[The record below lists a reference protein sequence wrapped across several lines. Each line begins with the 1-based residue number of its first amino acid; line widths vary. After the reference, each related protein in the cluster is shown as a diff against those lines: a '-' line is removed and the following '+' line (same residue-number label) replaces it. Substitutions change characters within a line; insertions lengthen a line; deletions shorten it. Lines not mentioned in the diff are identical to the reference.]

1 MRRYNNPV
9 NGCDYWLNFDKKINQ
24 MFTGIIESTGTVSSI
39 ETDGGNVHFFIRS
52 EMTSELKV
60 DQSVAHNGVCLT
72 VVDITKEVYK
82 VTAIQETLD
91 KTNLGKLKPS
101 DKVNLERSMASHG
114 RFDGHV
120 VQGHVDQV
128 AMCNKVEE
136 QDGSYVFQF
145 DVAGGTDLIVE
156 KGSICINGISLT
168 CFNVTDSSFEVAII
182 PFTYEHTNISKV
194 NTGVAVNI
202 EFDILGKYVQK
213 MMASRV

>member
-1 MRRYNNPV
+1 MRRYNNPA
-9 NGCDYWLNFDKKINQ
+9 NGCNYYLNFGKKIRN
-24 MFTGIIESTGTVSSI
+24 MFTGIIEATGTVSSI

-52 EMTSELKV
+52 KITSELKI

-72 VVDITKEVYK
+72 VVGIEEDVYK

-91 KTNLGKLKPS
+91 KTNLGKLRPS
-101 DKVNLERSMASHG
+101 DRVNLERSMASHG

-128 AMCNKVEE
+128 ATCISVTE

-145 DVAGGTDLIVE
+145 DVPGGTQLIVE

-168 CFNVTDSSFEVAII
+168 CFNVTDTSFEVAII
-182 PFTYEHTNISKV
+182 PFTFEHTNINKV
-194 NTGVAVNI
+194 VKGTSVNL

-213 MMASRV
+213 MMAVRA

>member
-1 MRRYNNPV
+1 
-9 NGCDYWLNFDKKINQ
+9 
-24 MFTGIIESTGTVSSI
+24 MFTGIIEATGIVSSI

-52 EMTSELKV
+52 EMIPELKI

-72 VVDITKEVYK
+72 VVDVSKDTYK

-128 AMCNKVEE
+128 AICKHVKA

-145 DVAGGTDLIVE
+145 DVPGGTQLIVE

-168 CFNVTDSSFEVAII
+168 CFNVTDTSFEVAII
-182 PFTYEHTNISKV
+182 PFTYEHTNISSV
-194 NTGVAVNI
+194 TTGVAVNI

-213 MMASRV
+213 MMATRA

>member
-1 MRRYNNPV
+1 
-9 NGCDYWLNFDKKINQ
+9 
-24 MFTGIIESTGTVSSI
+24 MFTGIIEATGTVSSI
-39 ETDGGNVHFFIRS
+39 ETDGGNFHFFIRS
-52 EMTSELKV
+52 EITSELKI

-72 VVDITKEVYK
+72 VVGIDEDVYK

-101 DKVNLERSMASHG
+101 DTVNLERSMASHG

-120 VQGHVDQV
+120 VQGHVDQEAV
-128 AMCNKVEE
+128 CTNVKE

-145 DVAGGTDLIVE
+145 DVPGGTTLIVE

-182 PFTYEHTNISKV
+182 PFTYEHTNISDVKV
-194 NTGVAVNI
+194 GSSINL

-213 MMASRV
+213 MMAARG

>member
-1 MRRYNNPV
+1 
-9 NGCDYWLNFDKKINQ
+9 
-24 MFTGIIESTGTVSSI
+24 MFTGIIEATGTVSTI

-52 EMTSELKV
+52 KITKELKI

-72 VVDITKEVYK
+72 VVDITKDIYK
-82 VTAIQETLD
+82 VTAIKETLD
-91 KTNLGKLKPS
+91 KTNLGSIKPS

-120 VQGHVDQV
+120 VQGHVDQEAV
-128 AMCNKVEE
+128 CTKVEE

-145 DVAGGTDLIVE
+145 DVPDGTQLIVE

-168 CFNVTDSSFEVAII
+168 CFNVTNSSFEVAII
-182 PFTYEHTNISKV
+182 PFTFEHTNISDVKV
-194 NTGVAVNI
+194 GSSINL

-213 MMASRV
+213 MMAARG

>member
-1 MRRYNNPV
+1 
-9 NGCDYWLNFDKKINQ
+9 
-24 MFTGIIESTGTVSSI
+24 MFTGIVESMGTVSTI

-52 EMTSELKV
+52 KITPELKV

-72 VVDITKEVYK
+72 VVDIDKEVYK

-91 KTNLGKLKPS
+91 KSNLGALKPGS
-101 DKVNLERSMASHG
+101 KVNLERSMASHG

-128 AMCNKVEE
+128 AICQYVKEE
-136 QDGSYVFQF
+136 DGSYVYRFE
-145 DVAGGTDLIVE
+145 VPGGTDLIVE

-168 CFNVTDSSFEVAII
+168 CFNVTDSTFEVAII
-182 PFTYEHTNISKV
+182 PFTYEHTNISDVKPE
-194 NTGVAVNI
+194 GFVNI

-213 MMASRV
+213 MMASRLG

>member
-1 MRRYNNPV
+1 
-9 NGCDYWLNFDKKINQ
+9 
-24 MFTGIIESTGTVSSI
+24 MFTGIVESMGTVSAI
-39 ETDGGNVHFFIRS
+39 ETDGGNAHFFIRS
-52 EMTSELKV
+52 EITPELKV

-72 VVDITKEVYK
+72 VVGIDNNVYK

-91 KTNLGKLKPS
+91 KSNLGGLKPG

-128 AMCNKVEE
+128 AICQHVTEE
-136 QDGSYVFQF
+136 DGSYVYRFE
-145 DVAGGTDLIVE
+145 VPGGTDLIVE

-168 CFNVTDSSFEVAII
+168 CFNVTDNSFEVAII
-182 PFTYEHTNISKV
+182 PFTFEHTNICDVKP
-194 NTGVAVNI
+194 GGQVNI

-213 MMASRV
+213 MMASRLG

>member
-1 MRRYNNPV
+1 
-9 NGCDYWLNFDKKINQ
+9 
-24 MFTGIIESTGTVSSI
+24 MFTGIIEATGTVSAI

-52 EMTSELKV
+52 KMTKELKV

-72 VVDITKEVYK
+72 VVEIKEDIYK
-82 VTAIQETLD
+82 VTAINETLD
-91 KTNLGKLKPS
+91 KTNLGKLKPGNM
-101 DKVNLERSMASHG
+101 VNLERSMASHG

-128 AMCNKVEE
+128 AICNSVTE

-145 DVAGGTDLIVE
+145 EVPDGTNLIVE

-168 CFNVTDSSFEVAII
+168 CFNVTNSSFEVAII
-182 PFTYEHTNISKV
+182 PFTFEHTNISQVKA
-194 NTGVAVNI
+194 GSSVNI

-213 MMASRV
+213 MMAGRGD